1 MPGIVL
7 NITAPKTP
15 NVKMITSLSAPRKT
29 KNDITIAILKIIK
42 ISKIGLGRLERNLAF
57 VLIFNK
63 FFE

>member
-29 KNDITIAILKIIK
+29 KNDITNNTWKLLKFQK
-42 ISKIGLGRLERNLAF
+42 L
-57 VLIFNK
+57 VLVD
-63 FFE
+63 